1 MKKIGNIFFS
11 ILILA
16 GSLLSAEALAQEES
30 QKNFEGVEFLTGFG
44 WGKLKLQGDYH
55 VYPLVVDF
63 DFNLKPMIKK
73 LNLSPRPLWQFQIEP
88 FISYVDRPSS
98 DLETG
103 LSFMLK
109 IGVLPQTSR
118 FQPFLIGGAGL
129 IYITEHTYEE
139 AGEFNFIE
147 QAGIG
152 LHYFFTHDTAFT
164 VQGRYRHL
172 SNADTGYPNRG
183 INNQFILTG
192 ISKRF

>member
-1 MKKIGNIFFS
+1 MKKVGTTLFS

-16 GSLLSAEALAQEES
+16 VSLLSAEALAQEES
-30 QKNFEGVEFLTGFG
+30 TRENFEGVEFLTGFG

-63 DFNLKPMIKK
+63 NFNLKPMLKK
-73 LNLSPRPLWQFQIEP
+73 INLSPRPLWQIEP
-88 FISYVDRPSS
+88 FISYVDRPTS
-98 DLETG
+98 DLESG

-109 IGVLPQTSR
+109 IGVLPQTSK

-139 AGEFNFIE
+139 AREFNFIE

-183 INNQFILTG
+183 INNQFVLTG